1 MRDHRRCDANRSS
14 CEQTL
19 RCGGGIAGVE
29 SYSGNCDCIFY
40 GTRRG
45 AARIGARHYQRL
57 SAAPVTRANITQ
69 VKIDMF
75 DFLKRGRLIRR
86 GLASRKTRRRRP
98 RSELRRSL
106 EYAPYSKLLIFAMF
120 VGGLAFLVFSG
131 QQPEPTKNFVI
142 ALLVLATAITQL
154 WINQP
159 KSFSRSS
166 RILLIFG
173 VILVQLTVTKL
184 LLVICNSGNYQF
196 LKPEMGGL
204 ITPYAFAPLV
214 LSVLL
219 GRQHGLYAAFFV
231 SLWSSVL
238 FGPIDAPLLVTSLIS
253 GFTAVSLTLQVRRR
267 SKLIRAGFGVG
278 LAIWLLSLTFGLI
291 GPINWFYPT
300 ANDWGMIGVQSAL
313 AIGNGIITATI
324 VGGALP
330 MLENVFGITTDISWL
345 EASDINHPLLRR
357 MTIEA
362 PGTYHHSLAVANLAE
377 AAAEAIGA
385 NATLCR
391 VCAYFHDVGKLVKPD
406 YFTEN
411 MSFERNPHEDLA
423 PTMSALII
431 IAHVKEG
438 VDLALKHKLNQRIID
453 IIQEHHGTSLVYYF
467 YKRAQQMHEDARAG
481 GKIMKMRQD
490 DIPEV
495 REESFRYSGPK
506 PQTKESAIVSLA
518 DAVESA
524 SRSLEKPTPAKI
536 EQLVNDIIDQ
546 RISDHQLDEC
556 DLTLR
561 DVRVIAERFRFTL
574 MTMLHS
580 RIAYPKHET
589 KSPTPREDSARP
601 DVMVTTRKPETA
613 PPVSAA

>member
-1 MRDHRRCDANRSS
+1 
-14 CEQTL
+14 
-19 RCGGGIAGVE
+19 
-29 SYSGNCDCIFY
+29 
-40 GTRRG
+40 
-45 AARIGARHYQRL
+45 
-57 SAAPVTRANITQ
+57 
-69 VKIDMF
+69 MF
-75 DFLKRGRLIRR
+75 DFLKRGRLVKR
-86 GLASRKTRRRRP
+86 GLASRKKRRRRP
-98 RSELRRSL
+98 QSELMRNLESSL
-106 EYAPYSKLLIFAMF
+106 YVKVFIFALF
-120 VGGLAFLVFSG
+120 AGGLAFLVFSG
-131 QQPEPTKNFVI
+131 QQPEPTKNYVI
-142 ALLVLATAITQL
+142 ALLVLTTAITQL

-159 KSFSRSS
+159 KSFEQYS
-166 RILLIFG
+166 RILLVCSVIF
-173 VILVQLTVTKL
+173 VQLTVTKL
-184 LLVICNSGNYQF
+184 LLIVCNSGNYWF
-196 LKPEMGGL
+196 LRPEMGGL

-231 SLWSSVL
+231 SLWSSML
-238 FGPIDAPLLVTSLIS
+238 FGPIDAPLLLTSLIS

-278 LAIWLLSLTFGLI
+278 IAIWALSLTFGLI
-291 GPINWFYPT
+291 GPINLFSLT
-300 ANDWGMIGVQSAL
+300 GNDWRMIGIQSAF
-313 AIGNGIITATI
+313 AVGNGMVTAMI
-324 VGGALP
+324 VGGAVP
-330 MLENVFGITTDISWL
+330 ILEHLFQITTDISWL
-345 EASDINHPLLRR
+345 EASDLNHPLLRR

-362 PGTYHHSLAVANLAE
+362 PGTYHHSLVVANLAE

-391 VCAYFHDVGKLVKPD
+391 VCSYFHDVGKLVKPD

-411 MSFERNPHEDLA
+411 MNFERNPHDDLA

-438 VDLALKHKLNQRIID
+438 IDLALKHRLNRQIID

-467 YKRAQQMHEDARAG
+467 YKRALQQQEDARTG
-481 GKIMKMRQD
+481 GKIMNLREED
-490 DIPEV
+490 VPEV
-495 REESFRYSGPK
+495 REETFRYSGPK

-518 DAVESA
+518 DIVESA
-524 SRSLEKPTPAKI
+524 SRSLEKPTPQKI
-536 EQLVNDIIDQ
+536 EQLVNDIIDR

-556 DLTLR
+556 DLPLR

-580 RIAYPKHET
+580 RIAYPKQET